1 MSAFGPPGPSSDY
14 KTVNV
19 TAVKVAAEKKTKRS
33 VRTARQLKRSKNPV
47 RIYS

>member
-14 KTVNV
+14 KKTVNV
-19 TAVKVAAEKKTKRS
+19 TAVKVTKRRS
-33 VRTARQLKRSKNPV
+33 VRTARQLDGSKSPV